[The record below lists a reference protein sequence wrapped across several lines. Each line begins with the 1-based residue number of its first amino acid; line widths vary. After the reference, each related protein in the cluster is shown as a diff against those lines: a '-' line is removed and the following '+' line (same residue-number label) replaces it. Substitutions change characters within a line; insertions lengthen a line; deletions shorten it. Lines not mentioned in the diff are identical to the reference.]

1 MKAGDTVLVTA
12 AAGATGHLAVQLA
25 VQEGCRV
32 VAICGG
38 RRKAEAV
45 ATLGPARVIDYKAE
59 VRGY

>member
-1 MKAGDTVLVTA
+1 MLVTA

-25 VQEGCRV
+25 VREGCRV

-45 ATLGPARVIDYKAE
+45 ATLGPARVIDYRAE
-59 VRGY
+59 VRGD